1 MEASRALISQI
12 FSRGRLLE
20 IPFYQRAYVWGE
32 EQWARLI
39 DDMEFVTK
47 TKRSY
52 FMGPVIL
59 KQAPVPSTSVFS
71 DKRIVIDGQQRLTT
85 LMIFLKV
92 LMLKEN
98 NNRLFDRNYRLD
110 DDSIQLLHG
119 RNDKDAFAL
128 VVDRPN
134 TEKIENTSPASQ
146 IISAFNY
153 FSEKIDTT
161 KIDRNIIQQY
171 VQFVCIDLGND
182 EDEQQV
188 FDTINS
194 LGVKLTTAELL
205 KNYFFNREN
214 VREYDATWVSVFEKN
229 DEARIYWDTEI
240 DAGRNKRSMI
250 DLFFDAFF
258 QMFLQDKSF
267 DISSEDK
274 IAYSRLDK
282 LSKSYQD
289 FINSYC
295 NGDKN
300 IVLSKMSEYANT
312 FYRTFRPEQCDMVM
326 PSNPGIER
334 INVIIFG
341 LKTTTLIPYVL
352 YIAQNVQDPA
362 ELNRMYKLLES
373 YLMRRIVTHATA
385 KNYNN
390 LFLSLIYNHVLSA
403 NDLFM
408 QLTKSGDATTF
419 MPTDADLK
427 HGFEH
432 SYLVNLQTKGIL
444 YFIESSIRPSNSA
457 TALLG
462 FNNYSLEHMLPKKW
476 RNNWDSCANEEL
488 SRQRDNVLL
497 TLGNLA
503 IIPQSLNSSI
513 RDGNWSTKVKGK
525 GENKPGLEKCAAGI
539 ATMHDAL
546 QKERWDESEIASRAN
561 WLFEKAKGIW
571 AF

>member
-59 KQAPVPSTSVFS
+59 KQAPVSSTSVFS

-146 IISAFNY
+146 IISAYNY

-214 VREYDATWVSVFEKN
+214 VREYDATWVNVFEKN

-312 FYRTFRPEQCDMVM
+312 FYRTFRPEQCEMVM

-352 YIAQNVQDPA
+352 YIAQNVQDPE

-390 LFLSLIYNHVLSA
+390 LFLSLIYNQVLSA

>member
-214 VREYDATWVSVFEKN
+214 VREYDATWVNVFEKN

-390 LFLSLIYNHVLSA
+390 LFLSLIYNQVLSA

>member
-214 VREYDATWVSVFEKN
+214 VREYDATWVSIFEKN

-390 LFLSLIYNHVLSA
+390 LFLSLIYNQVLSA

>member
-214 VREYDATWVSVFEKN
+214 VREYDATWVNVFEKN

-390 LFLSLIYNHVLSA
+390 LFLSLIYNQVLSA

-419 MPTDADLK
+419 MPTDTDLK

>member
-12 FSRGRLLE
+12 FSRGCLLE

-153 FSEKIDTT
+153 FSEKTDTT

-214 VREYDATWVSVFEKN
+214 VREYDATWVNVFEKN

-390 LFLSLIYNHVLSA
+390 LFLSLIYNQVLSA

-503 IIPQSLNSSI
+503 IIPQSFNSSI